1 MESVSKSGLQ
11 KVRTST
17 TVQPESISR
26 KDVRIRYLLITDLL
40 KIGRQIGTKVQ
51 STKLSYLGC
60 TFILFV
66 VVLLLLVL
74 VLLLL
79 LATI

>member
-1 MESVSKSGLQ
+1 MESIDGWMDGQIGLGLQ

-17 TVQPESISR
+17 TVQPKSISR

-51 STKLSYLGC
+51 STRLSYLGC

-66 VVLLLLVL
+66 VVEC
-74 VLLLL
+74 
-79 LATI
+79 